1 MSITP
6 VYRVRAR
13 SVMVKLKR
21 ILLIAPSERV
31 RTPAFDRAHAL
42 ASATG
47 ALLHIVAFDYIQSLA
62 VAGLFDHDAM
72 AQAREGYLQ
81 VHRQWLEQQARFH
94 RCVGLPVTTEVV
106 WTRNSLA
113 HVLAYVND
121 FHPDLVIKDTQH
133 VPALDRAFHRP
144 LDWLLLRDCPAQLHL
159 VTGAKNPKP
168 LKILAAVDLS
178 HLEEMTQ
185 GLNDRILDFAATLS
199 ASCGAALHLLNVNSW
214 SVTGDSVASLPT
226 PALDASL
233 RDAINDAQQEAFDE
247 LAERYGIEQKR
258 RHLEAGIPHRV
269 ITRVAREHAFDIV
282 VLGTAYTHG
291 IDRFIGST
299 AESVLNKAPCSL
311 VVVKPL
317 PWLD

>member
-1 MSITP
+1 
-6 VYRVRAR
+6 
-13 SVMVKLKR
+13 MVKLKR
-21 ILLIAPSERV
+21 ILLIAPNEMI

-47 ALLHIVAFDYIQSLA
+47 AMLHIVAFDYVQTLA

-94 RCVGLPVTTEVV
+94 RCGGLPVTTEVV
-106 WTRNSLA
+106 WARTSLA
-113 HVLAYVND
+113 HMLEYVND
-121 FHPDLVIKDTQH
+121 FHPDLVIKDTHH

-144 LDWLLLRDCPAQLHL
+144 LDWLLLRDCPAHLHL
-159 VTGAKNPKP
+159 VTCAKNPKP

-178 HLEEMTQ
+178 HLEQLTQ
-185 GLNDRILDFAATLS
+185 GLNDRILDLAATLS

-214 SVTGDSVASLPT
+214 SVMGDSPASLPT
-226 PALDASL
+226 PALDDSL

-247 LAERYGIEQKR
+247 LAERYGIAQTR
-258 RHLEAGIPHRV
+258 RHLETGIPHRV
-269 ITRVAREHAFDIV
+269 ITRVARQHAFDIV
-282 VLGTAYTHG
+282 VLGTAYAHG

>member
-1 MSITP
+1 
-6 VYRVRAR
+6 
-13 SVMVKLKR
+13 MVKLKR
-21 ILLIAPSERV
+21 ILLIAPNEMV

-47 ALLHIVAFDYIQSLA
+47 ALLHIVAFDYVQSLA

-94 RCVGLPVTTEVV
+94 RCVGRPVTTEVV
-106 WTRNSLA
+106 WARTSLA
-113 HVLAYVND
+113 HVLEYVND
-121 FHPDLVIKDTQH
+121 FHPDLVIKDTHH

-144 LDWLLLRDCPAQLHL
+144 LDWLLLRDCPAHLHL
-159 VTGAKNPKP
+159 VTGAQNPKP

-178 HLEEMTQ
+178 HLEQLTQ
-185 GLNDRILDFAATLS
+185 GLNDRILDLAATLS

-214 SVTGDSVASLPT
+214 SVMGDSPASLPT
-226 PALDASL
+226 PALDDSL

-247 LAERYGIEQKR
+247 LADRYGIEHKR
-258 RHLEAGIPHRV
+258 RHLETGIPHRV
-269 ITRVAREHAFDIV
+269 ITRVARQHAFDIV
-282 VLGTAYTHG
+282 VLGTTYAHG
-291 IDRFIGST
+291 VDRFIGST

-311 VVVKPL
+311 VIVKPL

>member
-1 MSITP
+1 
-6 VYRVRAR
+6 
-13 SVMVKLKR
+13 MVKLKR

-106 WTRNSLA
+106 WARNSLA

-144 LDWLLLRDCPAQLHL
+144 LDWLLLRDCPAHLHL

-226 PALDASL
+226 PRWMPVCETQSTM
-233 RDAINDAQQEAFDE
+233 RS
-247 LAERYGIEQKR
+247 KR
-258 RHLEAGIPHRV
+258 RSMNWPSATGLNKNAGIWRRESPHRV